1 MVNALRDAP
10 ILIPFDTEFSCWTS
24 LIFAPSP
31 LDTTMLH
38 VIAQI
43 EIQPGKRNAF
53 LEEFHQLVPHVLAEN
68 GCIEYG
74 PTIDASTDLD
84 RQHVNENLVTIIERW
99 ESLEDL
105 KAHLA
110 APHMAAYRERV
121 KDLIVDARLQVLR
134 AA

>member
-1 MVNALRDAP
+1 
-10 ILIPFDTEFSCWTS
+10 
-24 LIFAPSP
+24 
-31 LDTTMLH
+31 MLH

-43 EIQPGKRNAF
+43 ELQPGKRDAF
-53 LEEFHQLVPHVLAEN
+53 LEEFHLLVPHVLAEE

-84 RQHVNENLVTIIERW
+84 RQHVDDNQVTIIERW

-110 APHMAAYRERV
+110 APHMDAYRERV
-121 KDLIVDARLQVLR
+121 KDLVVGARLQLLR